1 MRLFLAINLPPDT
14 RRDIVEAIAPL
25 REVGASVR
33 WTAETKLH
41 LTMKFLGEQEP
52 SRVEQIATVVRAV
65 TSNHVLTDVSISGVG
80 AFPNSRRP
88 SVLWL
93 GVERSPRLELLA
105 HDLEVAC
112 ETIGFETEARAFR
125 PHITIGRI
133 RQRPEE
139 DEARKLARAARR
151 ITFETEVPVDSVDLM
166 HSVPGGAGYE
176 LIASAPLSRRGH

>member
-14 RRDIVEAIAPL
+14 RRDIVEAVAPL
-25 REVGASVR
+25 KEVGTDVQ
-33 WTAETKLH
+33 WTAESKLH
-41 LTMKFLGEQEP
+41 LTMKFLGEQEQTRIEEIM
-52 SRVEQIATVVRAV
+52 SVVRGV
-65 TSNHVLTDVSISGVG
+65 STNHATMDVGVSGVG

-88 SVLWL
+88 SVLWV
-93 GVERSPRLELLA
+93 GVERSARLELLA
-105 HDLEVAC
+105 HDLEIAC

-133 RQRPEE
+133 RERPAIE
-139 DEARKLARAARR
+139 DARKLARAAKRVDL
-151 ITFETEVPVDSVDLM
+151 ETGLAVASVDLM